1 MLRIAEGWWRAW
13 PKYGPSRGAF
23 TGQSNHGQPDMIV
36 RHGVCVMDAGQ
47 SWAVNLSADPLSTPQ
62 DSANMTAIERRASA
76 TLSSIFALRML
87 GLFLVLPVFALE
99 ARKYPGGDDP
109 ALIGLAMGIYG
120 LTQGILQ
127 IPFGIASDKF
137 GRKPVIILGLLVFA
151 VGSLWA
157 ATADTMQG
165 LLVGRALQGAG
176 AVSAAVTALLADLT
190 RDIVR
195 TKAMALVGASIGL
208 MFALSLVLSPW
219 LAGWIGL
226 SGLFLLTAVLALGGI
241 AVVHLWVPDAPD
253 THAPSDRS
261 GLREVLRHSG
271 LMRLNFGVFILHA
284 VQLAMWV
291 AIPAM
296 LVQAGLDKHDH
307 WQIYLPAV
315 VASFVV
321 MGVVFAMERRGYL
334 RAAFLAAVA
343 LIAFVEL
350 TLLWVASITPSLNAL
365 AAMLFLFFC
374 GFNVLE
380 ATMPSLTS
388 RVAPVAARGAAM
400 GLYNTLQSL
409 GFFVGGWLGGL
420 GAKLY
425 GTQGIFVSCTL
436 LMVLWL
442 VVAWPMV
449 VPQPKNA

>member
-1 MLRIAEGWWRAW
+1 MGCVHRSVI
-13 PKYGPSRGAF
+13 
-23 TGQSNHGQPDMIV
+23 HGQPDMIV
-36 RHGVCVMDAGQ
+36 RYEVCVMYAGQ
-47 SWAVNLSADPLSTPQ
+47 SCSVNLSASSPSVPEDP
-62 DSANMTAIERRASA
+62 ANMTAMERHASA

-109 ALIGLAMGIYG
+109 AMIGLAMGIYG

-127 IPFGIASDKF
+127 IPFGLASDKF

-151 VGSLWA
+151 IGSIWA
-157 ATADTMQG
+157 GCADNLQS

-176 AVSAAVTALLADLT
+176 AVSAAVTAMLADLT
-190 RDIVR
+190 RDVVR
-195 TKAMALVGASIGL
+195 TKAMALVGASISL

-226 SGLFLLTAVLALGGI
+226 SGLFFLTAVLALGGM
-241 AVVHLWVPDAPD
+241 AVVRWSVPDEPQ
-253 THAPSDRS
+253 TQAPSERS
-261 GLREVLRHSG
+261 GLAEVVRDSG

-321 MGVVFAMERRGYL
+321 MVVVFAMERRGYL

-343 LIAFVEL
+343 MIAVVQL
-350 TLLWVASITPSLNAL
+350 ALLWVASITPSLHAL
-365 AAMLFLFFC
+365 AALLFLFFC

-409 GFFVGGWLGGL
+409 GFFAGGWLGGL

-436 LMVLWL
+436 LMLLWL

>member
-1 MLRIAEGWWRAW
+1 
-13 PKYGPSRGAF
+13 
-23 TGQSNHGQPDMIV
+23 MIV
-36 RHGVCVMDAGQ
+36 RYGVGVMYAGQ
-47 SWAVNLSADPLSTPQ
+47 WLAVNLSAASPTAPEDP
-62 DSANMTAIERRASA
+62 ANMNAMERRASA

-109 ALIGLAMGIYG
+109 AMIGLAMGIYG

-151 VGSLWA
+151 FGSVWA
-157 ATADTMQG
+157 GCADNLQS

-176 AVSAAVTALLADLT
+176 AVSAAVTAMLADLT
-190 RDIVR
+190 RDVVR
-195 TKAMALVGASIGL
+195 TKAMALVGASISL
-208 MFALSLVLSPW
+208 MFALSLVISPW

-226 SGLFLLTAVLALGGI
+226 PGLFFFTAVLALGGM
-241 AVVHLWVPDAPD
+241 AVVRWSVPDEPY
-253 THAPSDRS
+253 TLGSSDRS
-261 GLREVLRHSG
+261 GLAEVVRDSG

-321 MGVVFAMERRGYL
+321 MGAVFAMERRGYL

-343 LIAFVEL
+343 MIAVVQL
-350 TLLWVASITPSLNAL
+350 ALLWVASITPSLHAL
-365 AAMLFLFFC
+365 AALLFFFFC
-374 GFNVLE
+374 GFNALE

-388 RVAPVAARGAAM
+388 RLAPQASRGAAM

-409 GFFVGGWLGGL
+409 GFFAGGWLGGL

>member
-1 MLRIAEGWWRAW
+1 MGCVHWSVI
-13 PKYGPSRGAF
+13 
-23 TGQSNHGQPDMIV
+23 HGQPDMIV
-36 RHGVCVMDAGQ
+36 RYAVCVMYAGQ
-47 SWAVNLSADPLSTPQ
+47 SWAVNLSASSPSVPEDP
-62 DSANMTAIERRASA
+62 ANMTAMERRASA

-109 ALIGLAMGIYG
+109 AMIGLAMGIYG

-127 IPFGIASDKF
+127 IPFGIASDKL

-151 VGSLWA
+151 FGSVWA
-157 ATADTMQG
+157 GCADNLQS

-176 AVSAAVTALLADLT
+176 AVSAAVTAMLADLT
-190 RDIVR
+190 RDVVR
-195 TKAMALVGASIGL
+195 TKAMALVGASISL

-219 LAGWIGL
+219 LVGWIGL
-226 SGLFLLTAVLALGGI
+226 PGLFFLTAVLALGGM
-241 AVVHLWVPDAPD
+241 AVVRWSVPDEPYTLAL
-253 THAPSDRS
+253 SDRS
-261 GLREVLRHSG
+261 GLAKVVRDSG

-315 VASFVV
+315 LASFVV

-334 RAAFLAAVA
+334 RAAFLVAVA
-343 LIAFVEL
+343 MIAVVQL
-350 TLLWVASITPSLNAL
+350 ALLWAASITPSLHAL
-365 AAMLFLFFC
+365 ALLLFLFFC

-388 RVAPVAARGAAM
+388 RVAPTAARGAAM
-400 GLYNTLQSL
+400 GIYNTLQSL
-409 GFFVGGWLGGL
+409 GFFAGGWLGGL

-436 LMVLWL
+436 LMLLWL

>member
-1 MLRIAEGWWRAW
+1 MGCVHWSVI
-13 PKYGPSRGAF
+13 
-23 TGQSNHGQPDMIV
+23 HGQPGMIV
-36 RHGVCVMDAGQ
+36 RYAVCVMYAGQ
-47 SWAVNLSADPLSTPQ
+47 SWAVNLSASSPSVPEDP
-62 DSANMTAIERRASA
+62 ANMTAMERRASA

-109 ALIGLAMGIYG
+109 AMIGLAMGIYG

-127 IPFGIASDKF
+127 IPFGIASDKL

-151 VGSLWA
+151 FGSVWA
-157 ATADTMQG
+157 GCADNLQS

-176 AVSAAVTALLADLT
+176 AVSAAVTAMLADLT

-195 TKAMALVGASIGL
+195 TKAMALVGASISL

-219 LAGWIGL
+219 LVGWIGL
-226 SGLFLLTAVLALGGI
+226 PGLFFLTAVLALGGM
-241 AVVHLWVPDAPD
+241 AVVRWSVPDEPYTLAL
-253 THAPSDRS
+253 SDRS
-261 GLREVLRHSG
+261 GLAKVVRDSG

-315 VASFVV
+315 LASFVV

-334 RAAFLAAVA
+334 RAAFLVAVA
-343 LIAFVEL
+343 MIAVVQL
-350 TLLWVASITPSLNAL
+350 ALLWAASITPSLHAL
-365 AAMLFLFFC
+365 ALLLFLFFC

-388 RVAPVAARGAAM
+388 RVAPTAARGAAM
-400 GLYNTLQSL
+400 GIYNTLQSL
-409 GFFVGGWLGGL
+409 GFFAGGWLGGL

-436 LMVLWL
+436 LMLLWL